1 MAKVEE
7 SPPTPLA
14 PNPSPNPNTDEA
26 RHSQVSSSHP
36 DNNGGSKKPPLCPKD
51 LIVSAASKI
60 SAQPIHNSDP
70 NVWGVLTA
78 ISSSARKRPQGI
90 NMLLTSDEHCI
101 GRLVDDVRFQIESN
115 AVSGSHCKI
124 YRKRAATEEVEPP
137 SLLCM
142 PVFFLKDTSTNG
154 TYLNWEKLKRSS
166 PEAKLCH
173 GDIISLAAPPQH
185 GNIEYEL
192 AVLRY
197 QCHVISFKGA
207 YATPWSAPCH
217 HLIRAHTIVVR
228 FHQLSQSNV
237 PVNVL
242 LVLLALHKIAFAFV
256 FREVLR
262 SNAMTDGAN
271 LKRKAEEFGPESKR
285 IKGIGIG
292 APEGPISLDDFRS
305 LQRSNMEL
313 RKQLENQVITIDSLR
328 NENRAVV
335 ERYEN
340 EMKDLKESVA
350 KPYLDQLKELQ
361 NALEIKQKV
370 LVEVEKI
377 CAEQKHAVEDLNE
390 QLSASVQS
398 CTEANEILN
407 SQKASIAELK
417 AQVDEE
423 REQRREEREKAAV
436 DLKLSIQ
443 RVQTE
448 AQEELKRL
456 SDTALRREREQQEVI
471 NKLQELEKEGC
482 LLVET
487 LRSKLVKFAY
497 CLVFQKDGESL
508 FNIKGIVSF
517 TLSSQQEETRQKL
530 VLSDNKVRQLEAQI
544 CEVQLASAS
553 ERKKVEELE
562 HEAEKLRKE
571 LESEKAAREEAWAKV
586 SALELEINAAM
597 RDLDFERRRL
607 KGARERIML
616 RETQLRAFYST
627 TEEISSLFGK
637 QQEQLKAM
645 QRTLEDEEN
654 YENTSVDFDLNVTP
668 YRGDINGTLARERQ
682 ATANQINSADN
693 AGSGPS
699 IRRCG
704 RNQLDNTSSDDASVT
719 EKHDCDIR
727 SQEDAQN
734 TQEAEFTSA
743 AQIVKGGFGS
753 DIDGVGTE
761 RVLETESPGIDV
773 DRNIDLN
780 KGSVLGGDT
789 MQIDDDDARVQDAV
803 EGLRMISGENSHNSQ
818 SNDPLEVQNTMEEDT
833 EAGGT
838 IRTSDLLASEVVGSW
853 ACSTAPSVHGEN
865 ESPRRD
871 NESPRRENDEGG
883 GGAAL
888 RNSSSQVAESQSNPS
903 SEAKRN
909 HERQALSEMIGIV
922 APDMKEQFSVAFGN
936 NDSVKEK
943 VQKGSGSNSDTE
955 DCSDKD
961 EDDNV
966 GNTEGES
973 ISDGESKGGDRV
985 YENNKSDDDTI
996 DEDDEATQE
1005 DSTG

>member
-14 PNPSPNPNTDEA
+14 PNPSPNPNADEA

-51 LIVSAASKI
+51 LIVSAALKI
-60 SAQPIHNSDP
+60 SSQPIHNSDP

-185 GNIEYEL
+185 E
-192 AVLRY
+192 
-197 QCHVISFKGA
+197 
-207 YATPWSAPCH
+207 
-217 HLIRAHTIVVR
+217 
-228 FHQLSQSNV
+228 
-237 PVNVL
+237 
-242 LVLLALHKIAFAFV
+242 IAFAFV

-262 SNAMTDGAN
+262 SNAMTDGAY

-313 RKQLENQVITIDSLR
+313 RKQLENQVVTIDSLR

-340 EMKDLKESVA
+340 NFFDIEHAALLFTLVFLMLVLEIVVGPYLSVNATNFIVQEMKDLKESVA
-350 KPYLDQLKELQ
+350 KPYLDQLKELR

-407 SQKASIAELK
+407 RLVASSFDLEFQLGQMDTYSLLAFTPVFFCLVSIFSQKASIAELK

-456 SDTALRREREQQEVI
+456 SDAALRREREQQEVI

-487 LRSKLVKFAY
+487 LRSKL
-497 CLVFQKDGESL
+497 
-508 FNIKGIVSF
+508 
-517 TLSSQQEETRQKL
+517 EETRQKL

-654 YENTSVDFDLNVTP
+654 YENTSVDFDLNITP
-668 YRGDINGTLARERQ
+668 YRGDINGTLAREKQ

-883 GGAAL
+883 GGGAAL

-936 NDSVKEK
+936 NDSGKEK
-943 VQKGSGSNSDTE
+943 VKKGSGSNSDTE

-985 YENNKSDDDTI
+985 YENNKLDDDTI

>member
-7 SPPTPLA
+7 SPPTPLV

-51 LIVSAASKI
+51 LIVSVASKI
-60 SAQPIHNSDP
+60 SSQPIHNSDP

-185 GNIEYEL
+185 E
-192 AVLRY
+192 
-197 QCHVISFKGA
+197 
-207 YATPWSAPCH
+207 
-217 HLIRAHTIVVR
+217 
-228 FHQLSQSNV
+228 
-237 PVNVL
+237 
-242 LVLLALHKIAFAFV
+242 IAFAFV

-262 SNAMTDGAN
+262 SNAMTDGAY

-313 RKQLENQVITIDSLR
+313 RKQLENQVVTIDSLR

-361 NALEIKQKV
+361 NASEIKQKV

-398 CTEANEILN
+398 CAEANEILN

-471 NKLQELEKEGC
+471 NKLQEVEKEGC

-487 LRSKLVKFAY
+487 LRSKL
-497 CLVFQKDGESL
+497 
-508 FNIKGIVSF
+508 
-517 TLSSQQEETRQKL
+517 EETRQKL

-668 YRGDINGTLARERQ
+668 YRGDINGTLAREKQ

-704 RNQLDNTSSDDASVT
+704 RNQLDNTSSDEASVT

-871 NESPRRENDEGG
+871 NESPRGENDEGG

-936 NDSVKEK
+936 NDSGKEK

-973 ISDGESKGGDRV
+973 ISDVESKGSDRV
-985 YENNKSDDDTI
+985 YENNKSDDDMI

>member
-1 MAKVEE
+1 MAKAEE

-14 PNPSPNPNTDEA
+14 PNPSPNPNADEA

-51 LIVSAASKI
+51 LIVSVASKI

-185 GNIEYEL
+185 E
-192 AVLRY
+192 
-197 QCHVISFKGA
+197 
-207 YATPWSAPCH
+207 
-217 HLIRAHTIVVR
+217 
-228 FHQLSQSNV
+228 
-237 PVNVL
+237 
-242 LVLLALHKIAFAFV
+242 IAFAFV

-262 SNAMTDGAN
+262 SNAMTDGAY
-271 LKRKAEEFGPESKR
+271 LKRKAEEYGPESKR

-313 RKQLENQVITIDSLR
+313 RKQLENQVVTIDSLR

-335 ERYEN
+335 DRYEN

-361 NALEIKQKV
+361 NALENKQKV

-377 CAEQKHAVEDLNE
+377 CAEQKHAMEDLNE

-456 SDTALRREREQQEVI
+456 SETALRREREQQEVI
-471 NKLQELEKEGC
+471 NKLQEVEKEGC

-517 TLSSQQEETRQKL
+517 SLSSQQEETRQKL

-571 LESEKAAREEAWAKV
+571 LESEKQAAREEAWAKV

-668 YRGDINGTLARERQ
+668 YKGDINGTLAREKQ

-704 RNQLDNTSSDDASVT
+704 RNQVDNTSSDEASVT

-780 KGSVLGGDT
+780 EGSVLGEDT

-803 EGLRMISGENSHNSQ
+803 EGLRMISRENSHNSQ

-909 HERQALSEMIGIV
+909 HERKALSEMIGIV
-922 APDMKEQFSVAFGN
+922 APDMKEQFSVAFGD
-936 NDSVKEK
+936 NDSGKEK

-966 GNTEGES
+966 GNTDGES

-1005 DSTG
+1005 DSAG

>member
-1 MAKVEE
+1 M
-7 SPPTPLA
+7 
-14 PNPSPNPNTDEA
+14 
-26 RHSQVSSSHP
+26 
-36 DNNGGSKKPPLCPKD
+36 
-51 LIVSAASKI
+51 
-60 SAQPIHNSDP
+60 
-70 NVWGVLTA
+70 
-78 ISSSARKRPQGI
+78 
-90 NMLLTSDEHCI
+90 
-101 GRLVDDVRFQIESN
+101 
-115 AVSGSHCKI
+115 
-124 YRKRAATEEVEPP
+124 
-137 SLLCM
+137 
-142 PVFFLKDTSTNG
+142 
-154 TYLNWEKLKRSS
+154 
-166 PEAKLCH
+166 
-173 GDIISLAAPPQH
+173 
-185 GNIEYEL
+185 
-192 AVLRY
+192 
-197 QCHVISFKGA
+197 
-207 YATPWSAPCH
+207 YACFPC
-217 HLIRAHTIVVR
+217 
-228 FHQLSQSNV
+228 
-237 PVNVL
+237 
-242 LVLLALHKIAFAFV
+242 
-256 FREVLR
+256 
-262 SNAMTDGAN
+262 
-271 LKRKAEEFGPESKR
+271 
-285 IKGIGIG
+285 
-292 APEGPISLDDFRS
+292 
-305 LQRSNMEL
+305 
-313 RKQLENQVITIDSLR
+313 
-328 NENRAVV
+328 
-335 ERYEN
+335 
-340 EMKDLKESVA
+340 
-350 KPYLDQLKELQ
+350 
-361 NALEIKQKV
+361 
-370 LVEVEKI
+370 
-377 CAEQKHAVEDLNE
+377 
-390 QLSASVQS
+390 
-398 CTEANEILN
+398 
-407 SQKASIAELK
+407 
-417 AQVDEE
+417 
-423 REQRREEREKAAV
+423 
-436 DLKLSIQ
+436 
-443 RVQTE
+443 
-448 AQEELKRL
+448 
-456 SDTALRREREQQEVI
+456 
-471 NKLQELEKEGC
+471 
-482 LLVET
+482 
-487 LRSKLVKFAY
+487 
-497 CLVFQKDGESL
+497 
-508 FNIKGIVSF
+508 
-517 TLSSQQEETRQKL
+517 
-530 VLSDNKVRQLEAQI
+530 
-544 CEVQLASAS
+544 
-553 ERKKVEELE
+553 
-562 HEAEKLRKE
+562 
-571 LESEKAAREEAWAKV
+571 
-586 SALELEINAAM
+586 
-597 RDLDFERRRL
+597 
-607 KGARERIML
+607 

-654 YENTSVDFDLNVTP
+654 YENTSVDFDLNITP
-668 YRGDINGTLARERQ
+668 YRGDINGTLAREKQ

-734 TQEAEFTSA
+734 TQEAEFISA

-780 KGSVLGGDT
+780 NGSVLGGDT

-883 GGAAL
+883 GGGAAL

-936 NDSVKEK
+936 NDSGKER

-985 YENNKSDDDTI
+985 YESNKLDDDTI